1 MSKKAHYTSQ
11 IRASHGIDE
20 KIIYF
25 SIFDFIFKE
34 NICIIN
40 EQSFFTP
47 FAIQFSSINTQ
58 HHSQHQG
65 RNPSSL
71 HNPYSCQNFH
81 TFLKIRILNS
91 SRFQG
96 ILITPLPSWTSQQ
109 SIPAFTRSGSNPD
122 RVPKH

>member
-40 EQSFFTP
+40 EQSFFHS

-58 HHSQHQG
+58 QYAKPLT
-65 RNPSSL
+65 RNPSSSQTL
-71 HNPYSCQNFH
+71 IIAKFFLKN
-81 TFLKIRILNS
+81 LKIRVLFS
-91 SRFQG
+91 SPFQ
-96 ILITPLPSWTSQQ
+96 PLSSTQTCS
-109 SIPAFTRSGSNPD
+109 
-122 RVPKH
+122 